1 MSILTIIAIPS
12 AFAGITSL
20 MYAAGSKKKAYL
32 YAGYALSMASVLCA
46 QAGMM

>member
-1 MSILTIIAIPS
+1 MSVLTMIAIPS

-46 QAGMM
+46 QAGMI